1 MTMKKLSL
9 ILTTVLFGC
18 SLQQAPLSDNTKTDT
33 TSQTPLAKYQ
43 ECMGYSDKTI
53 IHSSERPGRYIV
65 LASEKSINQPWA
77 NKKEQGQIY
86 YTSLLECPT
95 GDSIEQCTDQQR
107 LIIRNIGTKDK
118 WQVGSIKKFIN
129 ADFMFDKTIRAEWL
143 RDGRFVDIT
152 NYCYIDRNNITKSYC
167 GHFVHTSSWHSECKD
182 KLVDLSDSK

>member
-1 MTMKKLSL
+1 MGKQKK
-9 ILTTVLFGC
+9 
-18 SLQQAPLSDNTKTDT
+18 
-33 TSQTPLAKYQ
+33 
-43 ECMGYSDKTI
+43 
-53 IHSSERPGRYIV
+53 
-65 LASEKSINQPWA
+65 
-77 NKKEQGQIY
+77 QGQIY

-118 WQVGSIKKFIN
+118 WQVGSIKKFTN

-143 RDGRFVDIT
+143 RDGRFVDTT